1 MGQPVAVVEKP
12 SSIPGMVRFEANRSL
27 TGMGHEHFGS
37 RAEAVGPTPSAELAR
52 RLFDTGRVQGV
63 HVFSNIVT
71 VDLLKGYTSDGLAEV
86 VEQLY
91 IYWRPGMAPPSLEE
105 LTGGAGEEP
114 ASGGGGD
121 SAAAGEGGG
130 DALSEAAKRV
140 PAHLLERSRAALA
153 KWKAN
158 H

>member
-37 RAEAVGPTPSAELAR
+37 RAEAVGVTPSAELAR
-52 RLFDTGRVQGV
+52 RLFDSGQVQGV

-71 VDLLKGYTSDGLAEV
+71 VDLLKGHGSDGLAEI
-86 VEQLY
+86 VEKLY

-105 LTGGAGEEP
+105 LTGASEEP

-121 SAAAGEGGG
+121 AAAAAGEGGG

-153 KWKAN
+153 RWKAN

>member
-37 RAEAVGPTPSAELAR
+37 RTEAVGTTPSAELAR
-52 RLFDTGRVQGV
+52 RLFDSGRVQGV

-71 VDLLKGYTSDGLAEV
+71 VDLLKGYNSDGLAGI

-105 LTGGAGEEP
+105 LTGPGEEP
-114 ASGGGGD
+114 SSGGGD
-121 SAAAGEGGG
+121 AVAAAGEGGG

-140 PAHLLERSRAALA
+140 PPHLLERSRAALA

>member
-1 MGQPVAVVEKP
+1 MTKLNRRAFLGTVGAAVVAARPAFAKSVKKVGMQLYTVRTDLEKD
-12 SSIPGMVRFEANRSL
+12 FEAKQLEFKRRYEDFQRDL
-27 TGMGHEHFGS
+27 KRTD
-37 RAEAVGPTPSAELAR
+37 AEL
-52 RLFDTGRVQGV
+52 
-63 HVFSNIVT
+63 
-71 VDLLKGYTSDGLAEV
+71 TSGI

-105 LTGGAGEEP
+105 LTGPGEEP
-114 ASGGGGD
+114 SSGGGD
-121 SAAAGEGGG
+121 AVAAAGEGGG

-140 PAHLLERSRAALA
+140 PPHLLERSRAALA